1 MSKKAEKDPS
11 PEKKKIF
18 LEMIFT
24 RNNMVEYWKSTL
36 ILTIHPIPRKKTFLQ
51 LKNR

>member
-1 MSKKAEKDPS
+1 MSKEAENDPS

-24 RNNMVEYWKSTL
+24 SNKMVKFWQITIS
-36 ILTIHPIPRKKTFLQ
+36 LTIHPIPRKKMFLQ
-51 LKNR
+51 FKNR